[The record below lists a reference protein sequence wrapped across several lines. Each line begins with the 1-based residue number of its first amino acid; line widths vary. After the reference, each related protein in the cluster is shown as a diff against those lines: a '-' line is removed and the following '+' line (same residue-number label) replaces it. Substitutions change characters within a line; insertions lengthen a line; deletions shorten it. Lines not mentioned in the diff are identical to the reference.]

1 MPELWTHAV
10 ASPRGVMKIAA
21 DLEAKGWDGL
31 CVVDSQNLS
40 GDPFV
45 ALAMAATV
53 TERIGL
59 GTGVSNSVTRMAAA
73 TASAIVSVDRV
84 SDGRALIGLGR
95 GDSALAHLGRAPAR
109 MQQFETYLRHLQTY
123 LRGEAVPFD
132 EIEMPDSVAPSVGHL
147 GLADE
152 PEESRITWLPPG
164 GRKVPLEVAASGPRA
179 IAVAARHA
187 DRIMFTLGADVDRLA
202 WGIDLART
210 ARREAGLDPDGIAY
224 GAYINCVP
232 GTDIDLARDLAR
244 GGLATF
250 ARFSVMHG
258 KPNGPLSPQA
268 ANALQTLYDT
278 YDMNK
283 HTQDSSRQ
291 AAGLTPEFIDHFA
304 VVGQPDRC
312 VAKLQKLAA
321 LGLDKLFFGVMFRLI
336 QTPEGRAAK
345 ELMEREILPALRSAA

>member
-1 MPELWTHAV
+1 MLEIWTHAV

-21 DLEAKGWDGL
+21 DLEEQGWDGL

-59 GTGVSNSVTRMAAA
+59 GTGVSNSVTRIAASM
-73 TASAIVSVDRV
+73 ASAILSVDRV

-95 GDSALAHLGRAPAR
+95 GDSALAHIGKAPAR
-109 MQQFETYLRHLQTY
+109 MKQFETYLRHLQTY

-132 EIEMPDSVAPSVGHL
+132 EIELPDEVAPTVSHL

-152 PEESRITWLPPG
+152 PEESRITWLD
-164 GRKVPLEVAASGPRA
+164 GREKKVPVEVAVSGPLA
-179 IAVAARHA
+179 IKVAARHA
-187 DRIMFTLGADVDRLA
+187 DRIMFTLGADVDRIA
-202 WGIDLART
+202 WGINVAKQ
-210 ARREAGLDPDGIAY
+210 ARRDAGLDPGGIAF

-232 GTDIDLARDLAR
+232 GNEMDLARDLAR

-258 KPNGPLSPQA
+258 KPNGPMSPA
-268 ANALQTLYDT
+268 AAQALQSLHNT

-283 HTQDSSRQ
+283 HTQDDSRQ
-291 AAGLTPEFIDHFA
+291 AAGLPGAFIDHFG
-304 VVGQPDRC
+304 VVGPPDRC
-312 VAKLQKLAA
+312 IEKLRSLAA
-321 LGLDKLFFGVMFRLI
+321 LGLDKLFFGVMFRLV

-345 ELMEREILPALRSAA
+345 ALMEREILPALR